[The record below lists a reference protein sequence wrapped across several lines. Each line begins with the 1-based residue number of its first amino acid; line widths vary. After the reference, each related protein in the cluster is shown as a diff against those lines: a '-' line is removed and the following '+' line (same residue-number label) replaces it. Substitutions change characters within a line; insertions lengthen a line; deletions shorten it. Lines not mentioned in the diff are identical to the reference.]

1 MNAPE
6 SPLTRPAKI
15 HREHL
20 DRWAVVYVRQS
31 SPQQVLKHTESA
43 QVQANLRQQALVWGW
58 PEDRIRVIDQDQGRT
73 ATTMAGR
80 DGFRDLLAEISLD
93 HVGLILGLQMSRLS
107 REDEAWCRLVKLCG
121 VYDTLLADLDGLYH
135 PLDPNDHLLLGLKGL
150 MSQAELH
157 QIQQRMH
164 AGRLSKARRG
174 KLFNHPPL
182 GYVRDGAGLAIDP
195 DQEVQHVV
203 RTLFTEFER
212 RGSVTG
218 LLKWLVASGIR
229 LPIRSQRRE
238 ERGQLQWRGPNR
250 RTLLNVLKHPVYA
263 GAYVWGRRVVDP
275 KQQIPGRPNTGR
287 KFVEPESSA
296 VFLRD
301 VCPAYITWEQ
311 YEANRRRLTENRQRA
326 ESLGSPRPGRSWLG
340 GLVVCG
346 QCGARMVVSYPD
358 QRQLRYSCVRQAVD
372 YGQPACQNLS
382 GACLEALVAKQILR
396 ALEPASLELSLAA
409 AAQCEQQREEADRGW
424 QLRLQ
429 RAREEAERAER
440 QYQRVEPEN
449 RMVARSLE
457 TQWEERLRALQTLE
471 EQYARFGREEP
482 RGLSPADQE
491 EIAAL
496 SSDVPALWHAEQ
508 TRPEE
513 RQEIARLLLR
523 RVVVTVSPDSQRVAV
538 RLHWVGGGET
548 SHTLIRPVQRYEQM
562 EDYQQLMSRIEQLRA
577 AGHSSTEIAAQLNAE
592 GFRPPRR
599 RQTFNAVGV
608 RQLYSRAGRL
618 GRWPK
623 QELVLGEKEWWL
635 TDFAAALSICEA
647 TLYTWIR
654 KGWVHARRPPGPG
667 GRWIIWADEEELA
680 RLRGLRDVPRAQRR
694 SAKELKK
701 PKRVSAQKPR

>member
-1 MNAPE
+1 
-6 SPLTRPAKI
+6 
-15 HREHL
+15 
-20 DRWAVVYVRQS
+20 
-31 SPQQVLKHTESA
+31 
-43 QVQANLRQQALVWGW
+43 
-58 PEDRIRVIDQDQGRT
+58 
-73 ATTMAGR
+73 
-80 DGFRDLLAEISLD
+80 
-93 HVGLILGLQMSRLS
+93 
-107 REDEAWCRLVKLCG
+107 LVKLCG

-157 QIQQRMH
+157 QIQQRLH

-182 GYVRDGAGLAIDP
+182 GYVRDGEGLAIDP

-203 RTLFTEFER
+203 RTLFSEYER
-212 RGSVTG
+212 RGSVSG
-218 LLKWLVASGIR
+218 LLKCLVASGIR

-238 ERGQLQWRGPNR
+238 ERGQLQWREPNR

-275 KQQIPGRPNTGR
+275 KKQIPGRPNTGR
-287 KFVEPESSA
+287 KFVEPEASA

-311 YEANRRRLTENRQRA
+311 YEANRRRLAENRQRA

-346 QCGARMVVSYPD
+346 RCDARMLVSYPG
-358 QRQLRYSCVRQAVD
+358 QGQLRYSCVRDAVD

-409 AAQCEQQREEADRGW
+409 AAQCEQQRQEAERGW

-457 TQWEERLRALQTLE
+457 SHWEERLRALRTWE
-471 EQYARFGREEP
+471 EAYARFAREEP
-482 RGLSPADQE
+482 RGLSLADQAA
-491 EIAAL
+491 IAAL
-496 SSDVPALWHAEQ
+496 ASDVPALWHAEQ

-523 RVVVTVSPDSQRVAV
+523 QVVVTVSPNSQHVAV
-538 RLHWVGGGET
+538 RLVWTGGGET

-562 EDYQQLMSRIEQLRA
+562 EDCQKLMSRIEELRA
-577 AGHSSTEIAAQLNAE
+577 AGQSSAEIAAQLNAE

-599 RQTFNAVGV
+599 RQTFNAAAI

-618 GRWPK
+618 GRWP
-623 QELVLGEKEWWL
+623 QPESALGEHEWWL
-635 TDFAAALSICEA
+635 TDFAAELSVPTG

-654 KGWVHARRPPGPG
+654 QGWLQARRPPGPG
-667 GRWIIWADEEELA
+667 GRWIIWADEEELT
-680 RLRGLRDVPRAQRR
+680 RLRALREVPRAQRR
-694 SAKELKK
+694 NADELKK
-701 PKRVSAQKPR
+701 PKGGKA